1 MQGTGVFPEGAN
13 SVLGERETA
22 TGSLSLFSL
31 DCQELSDPRPLV
43 LEAAL
48 PCDVYVEALELDVT
62 SAPTDCSVRVH
73 PSLPLECDF
82 DYLERTPAVTPHFM
96 P

>member
-1 MQGTGVFPEGAN
+1 
-13 SVLGERETA
+13 
-22 TGSLSLFSL
+22 
-31 DCQELSDPRPLV
+31 V